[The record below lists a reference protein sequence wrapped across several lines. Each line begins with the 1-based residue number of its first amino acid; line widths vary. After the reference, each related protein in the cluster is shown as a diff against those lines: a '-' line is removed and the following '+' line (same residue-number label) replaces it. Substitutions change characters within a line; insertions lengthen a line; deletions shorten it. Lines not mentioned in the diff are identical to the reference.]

1 MLPCVMPRAV
11 SAAPS
16 LSLTPLESL
25 LCGLLDHACRWM
37 SDVDPQVEC
46 EGRTYSFS
54 QLCRPQEPS
63 LLRCEAR
70 IAGGWVRDKLLQLP
84 SHDLDVS
91 LSSLTGHNFAL
102 FLQAYLASD
111 AFAATPLKAAMDA
124 HAHDTTMISHIGK
137 IAANPEQSKN
147 LETATARVLGLDV
160 DFVNLRKEAYEGG
173 SRIPIMSFGTPYED
187 AMRRD
192 MTVNSLFYNVH
203 TQQVEDWTGH
213 GLDDL
218 HAGLVRTPLEP
229 VATFEDDP
237 LRILRCV
244 RFASRFGYA
253 VHPSIVACLAG
264 SETPARAETLREALS
279 RKVSRERVG
288 IEVDKML
295 AGPDP
300 RRALELLAELHLYPA
315 VFEPP
320 PPMSTQLLTA
330 DGTPTRAAPVAPVA
344 VISAFFDS
352 LVRTTDTYAPLYTR
366 LPPSWLARLRD
377 VPSVQRHL
385 WYIIA
390 LLPLYGCRVSQ
401 GKHFVWA
408 GAVTIAV
415 GLKMG
420 HRTTKDPVRCLYE
433 ATELLRDPTLERFA
447 PEGVLSR
454 RARIGLLLR
463 HPSITSPVL
472 EVALPSALMAALLAE
487 LVPQVDGEGLKHSD
501 AVRILDT
508 YAAFWMYVE
517 NEGLAKYA
525 QAKPIVDGQRIA
537 EALGC
542 EKHLISRLLPFVV
555 AWEIDHEHVPAAERA
570 EQCVR
575 DLQAAWNDGELVP
588 VAERARVAKRSK

>member
-1 MLPCVMPRAV
+1 MLPCVLPRAV

-54 QLCRPQEPS
+54 QLCRPHGPS
-63 LLRCEAR
+63 ALRCEAR

-91 LSSLTGHNFAL
+91 LSTLTGHNFAL

-124 HAHDTTMISHIGK
+124 HARGATAISHIGK

-192 MTVNSLFYNVH
+192 MTVNALFYNVH

-218 HAGLVRTPLEP
+218 RTGLVRTPLEP
-229 VATFEDDP
+229 SATFEDDP

-253 VHPSIVACLAG
+253 LHPSIAACLND
-264 SETPARAETLREALS
+264 ETLREALS

-300 RRALELLAELHLYPA
+300 HHALKLLAELHLYPA
-315 VFEPP
+315 VFELPP
-320 PPMSTQLLTA
+320 PISTQPMPA
-330 DGTPTRAAPVAPVA
+330 DGTRPVAPVV

-352 LVRTTDTYAPLYTR
+352 LVRSTDAYASLYLR
-366 LPPSWLARLRD
+366 LPPSWLAQVRDAPTAQRL
-377 VPSVQRHL
+377 L
-385 WYIIA
+385 WYSIA
-390 LLPLYGCRVSQ
+390 LLPLHGCRVSQ
-401 GKHFVWA
+401 GKHSVWA
-408 GAVTIAV
+408 GSMTVSD
-415 GLKMG
+415 GLKLG
-420 HRTTKDPVRCLYE
+420 NRTTKDPVNCLYE
-433 ATELLRDPTLERFA
+433 AADLLRNPTLERFA

-454 RARIGLLLR
+454 RSRVGLLLR
-463 HPSITSPVL
+463 HPSITRPL
-472 EVALPSALMAALLAE
+472 IDVALPTSLMAALLAE
-487 LVPQVDGEGLKHSD
+487 LVPLVDGEGVRHD
-501 AVRILDT
+501 EAVRVLDT
-508 YAAFWMYVE
+508 YAAFWTYVE
-517 NEGLAKYA
+517 SEGLAAYA
-525 QAKPIVDGQRIA
+525 QSKPIVDGLRIA

-555 AWEIDHEHVPAAERA
+555 SWEIDHEHVPASERA
-570 EQCVR
+570 EQCVH
-575 DLQAAWNDGELVP
+575 DLQAAWKDGELVP
-588 VAERARVAKRSK
+588 EAERARVKRSK